1 MAFLQIN
8 NPDGTSGVKRPFRL
22 VDLQDVWNGI
32 KSLFRALSG
41 QDFRIISGFD
51 LEDGVY
57 TSGTVWYDG
66 ELYEYDKDTYPITP
80 DTAIVSFGSVPQ
92 ENRVWQGLTIRP
104 FASRFIC
111 GGDGYS
117 GTESFT
123 KQEFVENIERFKS
136 YLGDGSI
143 ATSKLA
149 DSSVTLSKLSGNA
162 KSLQEPSGSES
173 LTESSIS
180 IVSLFDSEFRLPLIL
195 ISNSSPN
202 IIELGITAT
211 PVSPLIILL
220 EVLSSRSTVCS
231 IDCVSTR
238 GSRGTISIPAKLTSP
253 DMPSSTFIL
262 FAKRGGEYIPISVY
276 TAKYD

>member
-8 NPDGTSGVKRPFRL
+8 NPDGTSGIKRPFRL

-51 LEDGVY
+51 LVGDVY
-57 TSGTVWYDG
+57 TSGAVWYNG
-66 ELYEYDKDTYPITP
+66 ELYEYDSTTYPITP
-80 DTAIVSFGSVPQ
+80 TTSKVSFGSTQ
-92 ENRVWQGLTIRP
+92 QDYRVWQGGDTLPI
-104 FASRFIC
+104 ASRFIC

-117 GTESFT
+117 GMEEFT
-123 KQEFVENIERFKS
+123 NQEFVAKIEKFKS
-136 YLGDGSI
+136 YLGDGSVT
-143 ATSKLA
+143 TSKLA
-149 DSSVTLSKLSGNA
+149 DSNVTLSKLSGNA
-162 KSLQEPSGSES
+162 KSLQESSGYKS
-173 LTESSIS
+173 LTESSVS
-180 IVSLFDSEFRLPLIL
+180 IASLFDSEFRLPLIL
-195 ISNSSPN
+195 VGNSSPD

-211 PVSPLIILL
+211 PVSPLTILL
-220 EVLSSRSTVCS
+220 EVSSSRSTVCS

-253 DMPSSTFIL
+253 DMSSSTFIL
-262 FAKRGGEYIPISVY
+262 FAKRGAEYIPISVY